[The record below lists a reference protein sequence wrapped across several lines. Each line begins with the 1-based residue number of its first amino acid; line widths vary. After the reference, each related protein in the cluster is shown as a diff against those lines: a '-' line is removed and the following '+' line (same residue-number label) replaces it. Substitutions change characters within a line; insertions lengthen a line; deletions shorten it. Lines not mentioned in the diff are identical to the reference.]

1 MTRTISREAV
11 ARDGERAYPSITR
24 LNGSYVRVELL
35 DSETHAEDLFIS
47 SHLENKA
54 RVVWNFLPHGPFGTI
69 ARICRVA

>member
-35 DSETHAEDLFIS
+35 DSETHA
-47 SHLENKA
+47 
-54 RVVWNFLPHGPFGTI
+54 
-69 ARICRVA
+69 

>member
-47 SHLENKA
+47 SHLREQGPCGLGLPTA
-54 RVVWNFLPHGPFGTI
+54 RPIWNDS
-69 ARICRVA
+69 